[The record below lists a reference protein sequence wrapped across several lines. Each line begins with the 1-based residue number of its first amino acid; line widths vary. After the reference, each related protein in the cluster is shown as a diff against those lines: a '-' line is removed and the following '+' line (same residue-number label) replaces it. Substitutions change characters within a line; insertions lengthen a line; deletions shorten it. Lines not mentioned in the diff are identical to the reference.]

1 VSSRDKDIQ
10 RVFEVADDSLQG
22 ILGHYMYVLAMHSA
36 SNIEKITEYLPDE
49 RFPMTFSWDR
59 FYQKQDL
66 IQAFKSP
73 VFQFYQD
80 RISLTSIVTAFEV
93 VLNGFITHL
102 EEKGYN
108 QGLKNQKLQ
117 WAYEQLTPCDIGNTE
132 AIKRL
137 PITFGIIDNARR
149 LRNLIVHNQGL
160 FNERYGEDVLKFR
173 DIKVDMHPH
182 YSLYNTNLHKPT
194 PVIFDTPIFL
204 ILVKHIS

>member
-1 VSSRDKDIQ
+1 MGLNSSVQVPCVS
-10 RVFEVADDSLQG
+10 
-22 ILGHYMYVLAMHSA
+22 ILSGQNLP
-36 SNIEKITEYLPDE
+36 NI
-49 RFPMTFSWDR
+49 
-59 FYQKQDL
+59 
-66 IQAFKSP
+66 
-73 VFQFYQD
+73 
-80 RISLTSIVTAFEV
+80 IVTAFEV
-93 VLNGFITHL
+93 ALNGFNTLL

-132 AIKRL
+132 AITRL

-160 FNERYGEDVLKFR
+160 FNERYGKGVLKFR

-194 PVIFDTPIFL
+194 PVIFDTPYFL
-204 ILVKHIS
+204 NFSKAHLEVLHLLHNKIQKKYFSCEMAMIILQKISQSSGIGHYGERRRLRFSLLRTQRTQQ